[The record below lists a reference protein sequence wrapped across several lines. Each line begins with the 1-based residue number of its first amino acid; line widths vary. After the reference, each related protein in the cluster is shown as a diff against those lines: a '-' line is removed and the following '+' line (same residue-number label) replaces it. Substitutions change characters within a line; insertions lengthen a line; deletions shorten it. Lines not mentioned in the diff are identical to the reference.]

1 VTVKLKCPKKC
12 FDICFDCIVY
22 RSPVRMYLICPA
34 IHTVESAWINVGT
47 VAYLCVLYMHA
58 YVSVCTLV
66 LHM

>member
-1 VTVKLKCPKKC
+1 
-12 FDICFDCIVY
+12 
-22 RSPVRMYLICPA
+22 MYLICPA

-66 LHM
+66 LHMWIYSFFL